1 MVKRRMSTFS
11 RIVAFITAMAM
22 AMLVVTV
29 AHRAVIS
36 AEAGMPPEHTYSDG
50 GKAEPYSDIMALADG
65 DTATDVNVNEEDC
78 IRVQKS
84 EIYLN
89 GAVLQPNTNIGDNQE
104 LKMELEWYIPADK
117 DGDFSGKT
125 FVWDITDELHGVTLD
140 NQTYNVREN
149 GKIIATYRIGSE
161 NGRTIL
167 YITPKQG
174 FDGNH
179 FNKRGSITLSGITS
193 VDKAAGDNEG
203 DDPYIGFFD
212 KTVNVNIPKADV
224 YTQKSAGML
233 RKGDDGRYYQE
244 FTVYVVNNGVETAD
258 SNRTVLVDKPGTAFL
273 GTPRITDAYYGGDAN
288 NKNNSVKFTD
298 TDTADGFEIAVG
310 ELSGKNSVTVKYE
323 MEVDISKVLSA
334 SADELASVASNE
346 VLVKENP
353 PEDRSPQ
360 TAVVDIAKLNPSI
373 NKYGTYDYDSDT
385 ITWVVTVSPNY
396 YSESDFSVNDTIV
409 VDSTYNKQE
418 FVTPLPGG
426 VTPNGG
432 TITIP
437 KSAFTKSGDNYVY
450 EYKTRVPEEVNKE
463 FGAKKFK
470 NDAEFTLNGEKYTCS
485 GTVDKKAGKF
495 MTKKFLQLDGNVL
508 MWEVDITVPEN
519 ATYIDIRD
527 RKMDSIYAGNHGTS
541 NMTRYSSVTLSG
553 VDAFG
558 KPKSVE
564 HTIVDGVAW
573 NEQPTDKSFWD
584 IYPSTD
590 DLNIQIKDQD
600 FLTANAGRKITVKY
614 GIELLNN
621 YDINSLSWFKNHVN
635 CSVTHNGT
643 TSADSA
649 DAEYNADVSVTKSCS
664 DDKLN
669 EWYEPILVKNA
680 DGSTDFDSIN
690 KLNSINRNNKTW
702 KIFASFPKGLELG
715 DTITFHDQ
723 MEGDHSDSYL
733 YSGQVIGKDVMAVG
747 LSSNAWGAGYSE
759 IGNGD
764 GNVVNL
770 NARTDGSMILTVQIN
785 NIDTLDALNGG
796 ELLTFMYHTV
806 MSDEAYTLLNSGDSN
821 WNVTNVVNVNVN
833 GGTEYT
839 AEADVP
845 LSPTSKI
852 FQKIQSIVKDED
864 DSTLDIGANYTL
876 EINKDG
882 LRLGASDAKF
892 TVTDYI
898 GANLSLDEESIV
910 VKKNGNVDESIV
922 PDYNKGNKIL
932 TFSNLENSTH
942 YTITYSAVVTKHLGK
957 DESISSNELQE
968 RYGNKAALTFEGSD
982 GNEISISDSVHLN
995 NVKASADISSDPG
1008 KLKLNCIKKWEGD
1021 GTIPKSIILS
1031 VVGVPEDSDGNIPSG
1046 FDIDKEPD
1054 FYVIEGTGNEWTDEI
1069 ELPAYFSDAHK
1080 YAYKYT
1086 IEEIR
1091 TEPNYTV
1098 SYDKQEIDVSKLTDM
1113 GGFMFE
1119 DSITITNTY
1128 TKPEPEKIDI
1138 TVNKIWLNDDLPEL
1152 GDDNPMKNRGS
1163 VTLELY
1169 RDDDEESPID
1179 SVTLNGVGDSADLN
1193 EGDGG
1198 GWSHKFTGLD
1208 KDDGTGHNYVYTVRE
1223 PNVPEN
1229 YESKVTPANGIS
1241 KAGGTI
1247 NVTNTYHDPDE
1258 PETVDITVVKKW
1270 VGDDLPNLEGGN
1282 PKDSREAVTINIYR
1296 DGVQCETVT
1305 LNSSNATAVDEWS
1318 ATVPGLPKEGTNA
1331 DGKYTYVYTVKE
1343 VGAGDKYAADPI
1355 ITEVDG
1361 TFTVKNVYQREK
1373 INITIT
1379 KQWDDTNNPNV
1390 SDDKSAT
1397 IGIYRG
1403 ISEDRC
1409 NDLVGSVVLNGNE
1422 SKQLNDLDKYDDTG
1436 KLYFYKA
1443 METPIPANYK
1453 LSVTPSSISGSSGE
1467 FIVVNTYDD
1476 TEESSSSS
1484 ITSDESDES
1493 KPNESDESKPSE
1505 TEPPIPSESESVI
1518 PSESET
1524 QIPSESETQTEP
1536 EISDTPI
1543 EPGTS
1548 DTPYYSDTPYI
1559 PTAPTVPEIPTGPY
1573 YPFVPP
1579 FTPIRTTVSVAEPIV
1594 TAAVREEVLED
1605 EPVEYEDVSA
1615 EAGIYE
1621 DIDEAVKKD
1630 TGMIII
1636 LMVIIIAGT
1645 SILIYRSKTVDADK
1659 KYRM

>member
-1 MVKRRMSTFS
+1 MVKRRMSAFS

-50 GKAEPYSDIMALADG
+50 GEAEPYSDIMALADG
-65 DTATDVNVNEEDC
+65 DAATDVNVNENDC

-224 YTQKSAGML
+224 YTQKSAGTL
-233 RKGDDGRYYQE
+233 RKGDDGKYYQE
-244 FTVYVVNNGVETAD
+244 FIVYVVNNGVETAD

-273 GTPRITDAYYGGDAN
+273 GTPQITDAYYGYDVN
-288 NKNNSVKFTD
+288 NKNNSVQFTD
-298 TDTADGFEIAVG
+298 AADGFEIAVG

-323 MEVDISKVLSA
+323 MEVDISMVLSA

-360 TAVVDIAKLNPSI
+360 TAVVDIAKLKPSI

-396 YSESDFSVNDTIV
+396 YSESDFSVEDTIF
-409 VDSTYNKQE
+409 VDSTYREQE
-418 FVTPLPGG
+418 FVIPLPGG
-426 VTPNGG
+426 VTPNDG

-470 NDAEFTLNGEKYTCS
+470 NDAEFTLDGEKYTCS
-485 GTVDKKAGKF
+485 NTVDKKAGKF

-519 ATYIDIRD
+519 ATFLKIRD
-527 RKMDSIYAGNHGTS
+527 QMIGSTYAGTNGTTS
-541 NMTRYSSVTLSG
+541 MFRYSSVALSG
-553 VDAFG
+553 IDSIG
-558 KPKSVE
+558 SPKE
-564 HTIVDGVAW
+564 AHHTIDY
-573 NEQPTDKSFWD
+573 DKENSWDQIENDSVWD
-584 IYPSTD
+584 IWPGNDNMSID
-590 DLNIQIKDQD
+590 IKDQT
-600 FLTANAGRKITVKY
+600 FLQANAGRKITVKY

-621 YDINSLSWFKNHVN
+621 YDINSLSWFKNHVG

-643 TSADSA
+643 TSDDSTE
-649 DAEYNADVSVTKSCS
+649 AEYNADVSVTKSYS
-664 DDKLN
+664 DNQLDK
-669 EWYEPILVKNA
+669 WSAPILVKNA
-680 DGSTDFDSIN
+680 DGSADGDSID

-747 LSSNAWGAGYSE
+747 LSSNVWGAGYSE

-764 GNVVNL
+764 GNVINF
-770 NARTDGSMILTVQIN
+770 NARTDGSLILTVQIN
-785 NIDTLDALNGG
+785 NIDTLDALNRG
-796 ELLTFMYHTV
+796 ELLTFAYHTV

-821 WNVTNVVNVNVN
+821 WNVTNVVNVSVN

-839 AEADVP
+839 ADADVP

-852 FQKIQSIVKDED
+852 FQKIQSPVKDKD

-898 GANLSLDEESIV
+898 GLNLSLDEESIV
-910 VKKNGNVDESIV
+910 VKKNGNVDKSIAR
-922 PDYNKGNKIL
+922 DYDEGNKIL
-932 TFSNLENSTH
+932 IFSNFENSTH

-957 DESISSNELQE
+957 DESISDGELQE

-982 GNEISISDSVHLN
+982 GNGVSISDSVHLD

-1031 VVGVPEDSDGNIPSG
+1031 VVGVPKDSDGNIPSG
-1046 FDIDKEPD
+1046 FDLDKEPD

-1086 IEEIR
+1086 IKEIR
-1091 TEPNYTV
+1091 IEPNYTV

-1119 DSITITNTY
+1119 DSITITNNY

-1138 TVNKIWLNDDLPEL
+1138 TVNKIWLNDNLPEL

-1169 RDDDEESPID
+1169 RDDDTENPID
-1179 SVTLNGVGDSADLN
+1179 SVTLNGVDGSVDLN
-1193 EGDGG
+1193 GVDDG
-1198 GWSHKFTGLD
+1198 GWSHKFTELD
-1208 KDDGTGHNYVYTVRE
+1208 KDDGNGHNYVYTVKE

-1241 KAGGTI
+1241 KASGTI
-1247 NVTNTYHDPDE
+1247 NVTNTYH
-1258 PETVDITVVKKW
+1258 
-1270 VGDDLPNLEGGN
+1270 
-1282 PKDSREAVTINIYR
+1282 
-1296 DGVQCETVT
+1296 
-1305 LNSSNATAVDEWS
+1305 
-1318 ATVPGLPKEGTNA
+1318 
-1331 DGKYTYVYTVKE
+1331 
-1343 VGAGDKYAADPI
+1343 
-1355 ITEVDG
+1355 
-1361 TFTVKNVYQREK
+1361 
-1373 INITIT
+1373 
-1379 KQWDDTNNPNV
+1379 
-1390 SDDKSAT
+1390 
-1397 IGIYRG
+1397 
-1403 ISEDRC
+1403 
-1409 NDLVGSVVLNGNE
+1409 E
-1422 SKQLNDLDKYDDTG
+1422 SKPNG
-1436 KLYFYKA
+1436 
-1443 METPIPANYK
+1443 
-1453 LSVTPSSISGSSGE
+1453 
-1467 FIVVNTYDD
+1467 
-1476 TEESSSSS
+1476 
-1484 ITSDESDES
+1484 SDES
-1493 KPNESDESKPSE
+1493 KPNESDESK
-1505 TEPPIPSESESVI
+1505 PSESESVI

-1524 QIPSESETQTEP
+1524 QIPSESETQTDP
-1536 EISDTPI
+1536 ETSDTPI

-1579 FTPIRTTVSVAEPIV
+1579 FTPLRTTVSVTEPIV

-1605 EPVEYEDVSA
+1605 EPAEYEDVSA

-1621 DIDEAVKKD
+1621 DIDDAVKKD
-1630 TGMIII
+1630 TVMIII